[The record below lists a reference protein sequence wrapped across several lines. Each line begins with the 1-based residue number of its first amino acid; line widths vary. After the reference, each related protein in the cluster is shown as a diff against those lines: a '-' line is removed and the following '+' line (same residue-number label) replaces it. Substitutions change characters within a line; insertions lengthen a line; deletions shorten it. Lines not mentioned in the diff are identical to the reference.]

1 LRRVVEGIVRQG
13 DEVEDGRKPLE
24 MPGLD
29 LAQVRSKFWNLP
41 DSLAKRASAEKV
53 TVEPT
58 TS

>member
-13 DEVEDGRKPLE
+13 GEVDDGRKPLE
-24 MPGLD
+24 MPALD
-29 LAQVRSKFWNLP
+29 LAQVRSKLWNLP
-41 DSLAKRASAEKV
+41 DPLAKRASAEKV